1 MDLGATL
8 ATQLRHALPL
18 DANHAARHAPLQRDL
33 LLQHSICR
41 QLELRGIATR
51 LLARHG
57 ATITPVL
64 GCAAVTA
71 SPAAAAASTAASTAA
86 PPLLLLLLLLPV
98 LLLRRLLDLV
108 VCRSSSCSSER

>member
-71 SPAAAAASTAASTAA
+71 SPAAAAASTAA
-86 PPLLLLLLLLPV
+86 PPLLLLLLLPV